1 MGCLRRLA
9 LLAIVVVVAAAAW
22 LRRDDLR
29 TLAASLGLG
38 SEPVVEIPSEEIAAS
53 ADAKLDRLAAGESS
67 RAALSSV
74 EAQSLLLYRYGEL
87 LPAFVDSAVVAFDD
101 GRILLRGRLP
111 VDRLPRVA
119 ELDEVLALMPDTT
132 SFEITTQLIL
142 LDSGR
147 AALAVDGLEAARI
160 PLPKR
165 LAPALLRRLGRADE
179 PGLPADAFAFR
190 LPPGAA
196 AAYVRGDSLVLL
208 ARAEPGS

>member
-1 MGCLRRLA
+1 VGCLRRFV
-9 LLAIVVVVAAAAW
+9 LLAIVVVAVAAAW

-29 TLAASLGLG
+29 ALAASWGLG
-38 SEPVVEIPSEEIAAS
+38 SEPVVVAPSEEIAAG

-74 EAQSLLLYRYGEL
+74 EAQSLLMYRYGEL
-87 LPAFVDSAVVAFDD
+87 LPAFVDSAEVQFDD
-101 GRILLRGRLP
+101 GRIRLRGRLP
-111 VDRLPRVA
+111 VDRLPRVS
-119 ELDEVLALMPDTT
+119 EMDEVLALMPDTT
-132 SFEITTQLIL
+132 TFEITTQLIL

-179 PGLPADAFAFR
+179 PGLPADALAFR
-190 LPPGAA
+190 LPPGAG
-196 AAYVRGDSLVLL
+196 AAYVRGDSLILL
-208 ARAEPGS
+208 ARADGS

>member
-1 MGCLRRLA
+1 MGCMRRL
-9 LLAIVVVVAAAAW
+9 LVLAIVVVIAAVAW

-29 TLAASLGLG
+29 ALAASFGLG
-38 SEPVVEIPSEEIAAS
+38 SEAATIAPSEEIAAR

-74 EAQSLLLYRYGEL
+74 EAQSLLLFRHGEL
-87 LPAFVDSAVVAFDD
+87 LPAFIDSAVVEFDD

-111 VDRLPRVA
+111 IDRLPRVA
-119 ELDEVLALMPDTT
+119 EMDEVVALMPDTT
-132 SFEITTQLIL
+132 SFEITAQLIL

-160 PLPKR
+160 PLPTR

-179 PGLPADAFAFR
+179 PGLPTDAFAFP
-190 LPPGAA
+190 LPPGAG

-208 ARAEPGS
+208 ARAEDGS

>member
-1 MGCLRRLA
+1 MGCLRRFV
-9 LLAIVVVVAAAAW
+9 LLAIVVVVAAIVW

-29 TLAASLGLG
+29 ALAGSWGLG
-38 SEPVVEIPSEEIAAS
+38 SEAVIVAPSEEIAAG
-53 ADAKLDRLAAGESS
+53 ADGKLDRLAAGESS

-87 LPAFVDSAVVAFDD
+87 LPAFVDSAVVEFEN
-101 GRILLRGRLP
+101 GRIRLRGRLP

-190 LPPGAA
+190 LPPGASA
-196 AAYVRGDSLVLL
+196 AFVRGDSLILL
-208 ARAEPGS
+208 ARAADGS